1 MRKRFY
7 TWLIILV
14 FVSGIFLQPYEASG
28 APEGVNGLTKAEGM
42 TKLQVTAQEKVLEH
56 LKSSIVEAT
65 YAPEEEVLVVVELQG
80 ETLLDKA
87 GEDISEYA
95 STDNGKQQRNKLKEK
110 QKKVKDKLSKSV
122 KKASFKDSYSFT
134 ALMNGFTVRVQY
146 KDLPVIEK
154 LEDVKRA
161 YVSGKYDVPITEKTS
176 ETNMATSRQ
185 MIGADL
191 VNETGYTGK
200 GTVVAV
206 LDTGLDY
213 NHEAFSKEP
222 PKEKYSTNRMKL
234 LINKNKEA
242 LNSGTDGAVK
252 SSKVIFA
259 YDYAD
264 KDGDVYPVEDH
275 GTHVS
280 GTAVGNN
287 GKDFKGIAP
296 DAQLMAMKVFSDNDG
311 GAYDADITAALE
323 DAVLLGADVINMS
336 LGSSSGF
343 TESSVEATREVYE
356 RIAKAGVNLMVSAG
370 NSYYQGYNI
379 TETALPH
386 AATTDYG
393 VVGSPSTYGSSLS
406 VASIENLII
415 TSSYF
420 TVEGKNYGYT
430 DNAPQEKKLTTL
442 AGNSYEF
449 VYAGLGT
456 PEEISSVELTGKV
469 ALIKRGSISFSEKVK
484 NAYDGGAAAVI
495 VFNNAAGTI
504 SMSVDN
510 YYVPAVSITLEEGNT
525 LLAAANKNLLVGK
538 GAAEFVN
545 PQGGQMSDFSSW
557 GTAPDLSIK
566 PEITAP
572 GGEIYSAVIGG
583 GYSSMSGTSMAA
595 PQMAGA
601 AAVLKQ
607 YVNEEFPRF
616 KSVEKMKFINN
627 LLMSTS
633 SPVVEWDYGDGAVDN
648 YSPRKQGAG
657 MIDLNNAINA
667 DAYLYTGDKERPKA
681 ELGDSTAGTYEF
693 SFTIENFSKEMKVYT
708 PKLQAQTDYPVKYK
722 GNVYNYLQSY
732 TFSTEDGEKEVDMNI
747 EWSKSKG
754 ASTNKFLY
762 ILNDKTKEAEIIGY
776 TGKGG
781 KVNIPK
787 VVEGYKVTSIGEGA
801 FAGRTDITE
810 VDLPDTLKTIKAY
823 AFLNTGIKNLTVPKT
838 VTTIEE
844 YSIGYKGD
852 RETEE
857 KIIVMP
863 KEKIEVKV
871 KVALTENTKKE
882 FLEYFKNGFFV
893 EGFVQLE
900 EGMGEDLTLPFL
912 GYYGDWDNLGLFDRT
927 VYDDESSYYYSSEI
941 KGMFNYNNSSTYGDT
956 LGNNYFTGAFDKENI
971 AYSSDYVRNRFGIN
985 SDTWLS
991 SDTGLLRNGRE
1002 LKYTISDS
1010 QGKVVESHDYYY
1022 GGEETKSYYYIN
1034 GGYITS
1040 LFDYEYLMGDFNGT
1054 TLPEGSYKM
1063 TLSGKAGEG
1072 DVVNALTYDFYVDKT
1087 APVLK
1092 GMDYYESDG
1101 EKAIILAATDNR
1113 AVQGINLYT
1122 VLADK
1127 QGNPATIGLDIYD
1140 IVYYAGELYSDGIM
1154 PYETYEAIYY
1164 AAPYVIDYVQGEDG
1178 NTFMVW
1184 DTTGFEAMVELF
1196 NPYIDYV
1203 FGTGTSSRYSL
1214 SSEVTALAA
1223 LDYAWNKD
1231 GYYLAPVSEAA
1242 TLEDGQAS
1250 EEVAEEDKVE
1260 QVDYSRIG
1268 EKALENGKERKP
1280 LAEVLKGE
1288 DKKSNEA
1295 AVNALNRGKTTVA
1308 DKEASGYEKVKNFE
1322 IKGYKGTEAERYALV
1337 NGIRFLA
1344 LKK

>member
-1 MRKRFY
+1 MKKRFY
-7 TWLIILV
+7 TWLTILV
-14 FVSGIFLQPYEASG
+14 FISGIIIQPYEALG
-28 APEGVNGLTKAEGM
+28 VPEGANGLKKAEGL
-42 TKLQVTAQEKVLEH
+42 TKLQVTAQEKALEK
-56 LKSSIVEAT
+56 LKSSIVEDT

-80 ETLLDKA
+80 ETLLDKS
-87 GEDISEYA
+87 GEDISDYA
-95 STDNGKQQRNKLKEK
+95 ATEEGKQVRSKMKEK

-122 KKASFKDSYSFT
+122 KKASFEDSYSYT
-134 ALMNGFTVRVQY
+134 ALMNGFTVKVQY
-146 KDLPVIEK
+146 KDIPTIEK

-161 YVSGKYDVPITEKTS
+161 YVSGKYDVPITEKSS
-176 ETNMATSRQ
+176 ETNMATSRE

-213 NHEAFSKEP
+213 NHEAFSKAP
-222 PKEKYSTNRMKL
+222 TKVKYSTDRMKH
-234 LINKNKEA
+234 LIDKNKES
-242 LNSGTDGAVK
+242 LNSGTDGVVK
-252 SSKVIFA
+252 SSKVIFS

-264 KDGDVYPVEDH
+264 KDPDVYPVEDH

-287 GKDFKGIAP
+287 GNDFKGIAP
-296 DAQLMAMKVFSDNDG
+296 DAQLMAMKVFADNDG

-323 DAVLLGADVINMS
+323 DAVILGADVINMS
-336 LGSSSGF
+336 LGSASGF
-343 TESSVEATREVYE
+343 TESSVEATRELYE

-370 NSYYQGYNI
+370 NSYHQGYSI
-379 TETALPH
+379 TEAGLPH

-406 VASIENLII
+406 VASIENLVI
-415 TSSYF
+415 TSTYF
-420 TVEGKNYGYT
+420 TVEGKDYGYT
-430 DNAPQEKKLTTL
+430 DNAPQEKKLTSL

-456 PEEISSVELTGKV
+456 PEEIASVQLTGRV
-469 ALIKRGSISFSEKVK
+469 ALIERGSISFSEKVK

-495 VFNNAAGTI
+495 IFNNAAGAI

-525 LLAAANKNLLVGK
+525 LLAAANKTILIGEK
-538 GAAEFVN
+538 PGEFVN
-545 PQGGQMSDFSSW
+545 PEAGKMSGFSSW

-572 GGEIYSAVIGG
+572 GGQVYSAVIGG
-583 GYSSMSGTSMAA
+583 GYSSNSGTSMAA

-607 YVNEEFPRF
+607 YVNEEFPRL

-633 SPVVEWDYGDGAVDN
+633 SPVVEWNYGDGNVDN

-657 MIDLNNAINA
+657 MIDLDNAINA
-667 DAYLYTGDKERPKA
+667 DAYLYVGNKERPKA
-681 ELGDSTAGTYEF
+681 ELGDNTTGSYEF
-693 SFTIENFSKEMKVYT
+693 SFIIENFSKEMKVYT
-708 PKLQAQTDYPVKYK
+708 PKVQAQTDYPLDYK

-732 TFSTEDGEKEVDMNI
+732 TFSTEAGEEEVAVEI

-754 ASTNKFLY
+754 SSKDKFQY
-762 ILNDKTKEAEIIGY
+762 ILNNKTKEAEIIGY
-776 TGKGG
+776 SGKGG

-787 VVEGYKVTSIGEGA
+787 TVEGYKVTSIGEGA

-810 VDLPDTLKTIKAY
+810 VTLPDTLKTIKAY

-871 KVALTENTKKE
+871 KVELTENTKNE

-893 EGFVQLE
+893 EGFVELE
-900 EGMGEDLTLPFL
+900 EGMGEDLALPFL
-912 GYYGDWDNLGLFDRT
+912 GYYGDWDSLELFDRT
-927 VYDDESSYYYSSEI
+927 IYDDEPSYYYTSDV
-941 KGMFNYNNSSTYGDT
+941 KGMFSYNNSPTYAET
-956 LGNNYFTGAFDKENI
+956 LGSNYFTGEFDKENI
-971 AYSSDYVRNRFGIN
+971 AYSSDYVRNRYGIN

-991 SDTGLLRNGRE
+991 SETGLLRNGRE
-1002 LKYTISDS
+1002 LKYTISDG
-1010 QGKVVESHDYYY
+1010 QGNVVESHNYYY
-1022 GGEETKSYYYIN
+1022 GGEETKSYYYIT

-1092 GMDYYESDG
+1092 GMDYYENG
-1101 EKAIILAATDNR
+1101 EEQAIILAASDNR
-1113 AVQGINLYT
+1113 AVQGVNLYT

-1127 QGNPATIGLDIYD
+1127 NGNPATIGLDIYD
-1140 IVYYAGELYSDGIM
+1140 IISYAGQLYTNGIM

-1164 AAPYVIDYVQGEDG
+1164 SAPYVIDYVQGENG

-1184 DTTGFEAMVELF
+1184 DTTGFETMVELF
-1196 NPYIDYV
+1196 NPYIDYAH
-1203 FGTGTSSRYSL
+1203 GTGTSSRYSL
-1214 SSEVTALAA
+1214 SSEIAAVAA

-1250 EEVAEEDKVE
+1250 EEVAEVD
-1260 QVDYSRIG
+1260 QVDYSSIG
-1268 EKALENGKERKP
+1268 EKALENSKERKP
-1280 LAEVLKGE
+1280 LTEVLKGE
-1288 DKKSNEA
+1288 DKKSNA
-1295 AVNALNRGKTTVA
+1295 GAVNELNKGTTTVA
-1308 DKEASGYEKVKNFE
+1308 DKEASGYEKVNGFE
-1322 IKGYKGTEAERYALV
+1322 IKGYKGTEAERYAV
-1337 NGIRFLA
+1337 ANGVKFTA
-1344 LKK
+1344 VKK